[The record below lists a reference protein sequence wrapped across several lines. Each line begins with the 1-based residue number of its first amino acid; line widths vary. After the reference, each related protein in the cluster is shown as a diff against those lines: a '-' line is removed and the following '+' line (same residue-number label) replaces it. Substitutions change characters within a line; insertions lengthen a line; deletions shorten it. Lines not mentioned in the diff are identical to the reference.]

1 MVNTTV
7 LPSGQTTPCQREDP
21 VFDTWQP
28 RYAARGIPTFP
39 VRFEVL
45 PSGKVD
51 KVPMVKHWQSFGLR
65 GSTALTRGFADAQGI
80 GIALGTRNGLA
91 VVDVD
96 TRDENVVADVLSY
109 YGPSPLIARSP
120 SGGHH
125 IYYRHNGRQRRRIR
139 DSYWQERGAPVDV
152 LGNGLIVAPASRA
165 PTGVYR
171 FIQGDIDDLQRLP
184 VLPASAGSKAP
195 PPGVAKAKAKPEA
208 RPSPTAKAKPE
219 ARPSPLRGM
228 REHDGRNN
236 ALFMAIGA
244 VARTIHASGG
254 TRDDLLEI
262 AREHNM
268 QCTEPMEENEVST
281 IVGNVWGM
289 TQLGHNHIGQ
299 HGVWLNVAEVET
311 MVRQDPDALTL
322 LTYLRLHNGPWGH
335 FWVANGLADTLG
347 WPPKRMAAARRRLIE
362 LGHLVP
368 ARQAGRGTAALYKW
382 RGT

>member
-1 MVNTTV
+1 MLNTTIG
-7 LPSGQTTPCQREDP
+7 PSGQTTPCQREDA

-51 KVPMVKHWQSFGLR
+51 KVPMVKHWQSFGLP
-65 GSTALTRGFADAQGI
+65 GSTALTRKFADAQGI

-96 TRDENVVADVLSY
+96 TTDENVVADVLSY

-120 SGGHH
+120 NSGGHH
-125 IYYRHNGRQRRRIR
+125 VYYRHNGRQRRRIR

-171 FIQGDIDDLQRLP
+171 FVQGDIDDLQRLP
-184 VLPASAGSKAP
+184 VLPASTESAATP
-195 PPGVAKAKAKPEA
+195 RAAKAK
-208 RPSPTAKAKPE
+208 TTLD

-228 REHDGRNN
+228 RNHDGRNN
-236 ALFMAIGA
+236 ALFMAIGEA
-244 VARTIHASGG
+244 ARIIHGTGG
-254 TRDDLLEI
+254 TRADLLQI
-262 AREHNM
+262 ARKHNL
-268 QCTEPMEENEVST
+268 QCAEPMEESEVST
-281 IVGNVWGM
+281 VVGNVWHM
-289 TQLGHNHIGQ
+289 TEQGRNHISQ
-299 HGVWLNVAEVET
+299 HGVWVNIAEVET
-311 MVRQDPDALTL
+311 MVGQDQDALVL
-322 LTYLRLHNGPWGH
+322 LTYLRAHNGPWGN
-335 FWVANGLADTLG
+335 FWVSNALADTFG
-347 WPPKRMAAARRRLIE
+347 WTLKRMAAARHRLIE
-362 LGHLVP
+362 LGHLQPV
-368 ARQAGRGTAALYKW
+368 RQAGKGNPALYKW